1 MKPWFALFLS
11 LAATASHAADAIVVA
26 PKAAMPALTHPW
38 SAAEFQA
45 AIDMIVSGQ
54 APEPFYT
61 IESGKATL
69 NHITSA
75 ANFASLQ
82 DASVPLTRRIHDA
95 GVFNKETAMLLNRY
109 IASANRG
116 DKVHAELAAIAA
128 LLLNTEAMAD
138 GLVDQGRR
146 GAKNPSDAKLT
157 ALAQSCGA
165 GAERSFV
172 DVLGLTG
179 APGLLTPAE
188 KSTLLAAIATN
199 LAPVNALMTPV
210 VRNDLKANLEARRKS
225 TTDAAD
231 LKRLDQAIQ
240 QLAG

>member
-1 MKPWFALFLS
+1 MKPWLALFLS
-11 LAATASHAADAIVVA
+11 LAAAPSHAADAVA
-26 PKAAMPALTHPW
+26 PKATMPPLTHPW
-38 SAAEFQA
+38 SAVEFQT

-69 NHITSA
+69 NHITSP

-82 DASVPLTRRIHDA
+82 DAGVPLTKRIHDA
-95 GVFNKETAMLLNRY
+95 GVFDKEAAMLLNRY

-116 DKVHAELAAIAA
+116 EKVHAEIAAVAA

-146 GAKNPSDAKLT
+146 GAKNPSDANLT

-172 DVLGLTG
+172 DVLGLMG

-188 KSTLLAAIATN
+188 KSMLLTAIATN